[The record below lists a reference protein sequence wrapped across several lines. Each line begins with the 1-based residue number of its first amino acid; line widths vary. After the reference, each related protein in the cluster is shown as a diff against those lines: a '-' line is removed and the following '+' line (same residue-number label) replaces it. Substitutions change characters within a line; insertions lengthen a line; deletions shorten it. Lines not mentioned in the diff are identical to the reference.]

1 MLTRRLEV
9 SGWKRKELRISR
21 QIELARW
28 NMQLDEIG
36 QIERGL
42 AVR

>member
-1 MLTRRLEV
+1 MLTRRLGV
-9 SGWKRKELRISR
+9 SGWKRKELHISR